1 MAIVSMKRLRLIGLL
16 EDRDPLFQKL
26 QELGCVEV
34 SQIDPSKDE
43 QWSHVLRPNES
54 TRSEKERLLED
65 TDAAL
70 ATLDTYAPAKSKL
83 LAPKP
88 QVLESELFDPQAIAD
103 AVEKV
108 RRINGYAADLQEA
121 TAGLQK
127 IVTTAATVMPWAGLD
142 IPLNTQSTPSVYIQ
156 FGMMPATVDL
166 EHVRKDLALAADASE
181 LTEAS
186 TDAEVHYL
194 LLMCYRPQAEAAL
207 DALKPYGFSNTS
219 FKGIVGT
226 AIETLSYLAAQKTG
240 LDQKVESLK
249 ESISSMGESRLA
261 LQMCH
266 DRMLQ
271 EIQKEQNKERLL
283 DTDQTFYLE
292 GWVPAQQEEEL
303 IKLADS
309 FGCAYELT
317 DPDPEEYPQV
327 PVKLKSGKLTSSLSA
342 VTEMYSLPAY
352 GSVDPNPLMAP
363 FFIFFF
369 GMMMA
374 DMAYG
379 LIMFFGCLFAIK
391 KMRPKGG
398 TLQLLRLIQYCGVT
412 TFIFGLITGSF
423 LGDFIP
429 QVTKLATGNE
439 VTLPS
444 LFSPM
449 NDAMMVMIG
458 SLALGLIQILTGMG
472 VSMYKQIKRGQ
483 VMAALCNEGA
493 WYLVF
498 ILGGV
503 AALTKAVKP
512 CLIAIVVVLLLTQ
525 GYGKKGIGGKLIGI
539 GGSLYNNITGYFSD
553 ILSYSRL
560 MALMLSGA
568 VIAQVFNTLGS
579 ITGNVVGFVIISLIG
594 NTLNFALNLLSCY
607 VHDMRLQCLEFFGR
621 FYEDGGKPFEPI
633 EINTQYVDVI
643 H

>member
-127 IVTTAATVMPWAGLD
+127 IATTAATVMPWAGLD

-194 LLMCYRPQAEAAL
+194 LLMCYRPQAEAAQ

-240 LDQKVESLK
+240 LEQKVESLK

-261 LQMCH
+261 LQICH

-292 GWVPAQQEEEL
+292 GWVPAQQEAEL

-317 DPDPEEYPQV
+317 EPDPEEYPEV

-429 QVTKLATGNE
+429 QVTKIATGTE

-444 LFSPM
+444 LFSPT

-458 SLALGLIQILTGMG
+458 SLALGLIQIFTGMG
-472 VSMYKQIKRGQ
+472 ISMYKQIKRGQ

-594 NTLNFALNLLSCY
+594 NMLNFALNLLSCY
-607 VHDMRLQCLEFFGR
+607 VHDMRLQCLEFFNR
-621 FYEDGGKPFEPI
+621 FYEDGGKPFEPV

>member
-34 SQIDPSKDE
+34 SQIDPSEDD

-88 QVLESELFDPQAIAD
+88 QVLESELFDPQTIAD
-103 AVEKV
+103 AMEKV

-127 IVTTAATVMPWAGLD
+127 IAATAASVMPWAGLD

-166 EHVRKDLALAADASE
+166 EQVRKDLALAADASE

-207 DALKPYGFSNTS
+207 DALKSYGFSNTS
-219 FKGIVGT
+219 FKGITGT

-240 LDQKVESLK
+240 LEQKVESLK
-249 ESISSMGESRLA
+249 ESISNMGESRLA

-283 DTDQTFYLE
+283 DSDQTFYLE
-292 GWVPAQQEEEL
+292 GWVPTQQEAEL
-303 IKLADS
+303 VKLFES

-317 DPDPEEYPQV
+317 APDPEEYPQV
-327 PVKLKSGKLTSSLSA
+327 PVKLQNGKLTSSLNA

-429 QVTKLATGNE
+429 QVTKLATGTE

-525 GYGKKGIGGKLIGI
+525 GYGKKGIGGKLMGI

>member
-127 IVTTAATVMPWAGLD
+127 IATTAATVMPWAGLD

-194 LLMCYRPQAEAAL
+194 LLMCYRPQAEAAQ

-240 LDQKVESLK
+240 LEQKVESLK

-261 LQMCH
+261 LQICH

-292 GWVPAQQEEEL
+292 GWVPAQQEAEL

-317 DPDPEEYPQV
+317 EPDPEEYPQV

-429 QVTKLATGNE
+429 QVTKIATGTE

-444 LFSPM
+444 LFSPT

-458 SLALGLIQILTGMG
+458 SLALGLIQIFTGMG
-472 VSMYKQIKRGQ
+472 ISMYKQIKRGQ

-594 NTLNFALNLLSCY
+594 NMLNFALNLLSCY
-607 VHDMRLQCLEFFGR
+607 VHDMRLQCLEFFNR
-621 FYEDGGKPFEPI
+621 FYEDGGKPFEPV

>member
-43 QWSHVLRPNES
+43 QWSHVLHPNES

-226 AIETLSYLAAQKTG
+226 AMEALSYLAAQKTG
-240 LDQKVESLK
+240 LEQKVESLK

-317 DPDPEEYPQV
+317 EPDPEEYPQV

-429 QVTKLATGNE
+429 QVTKIATGTE

-444 LFSPM
+444 LFSPT

-458 SLALGLIQILTGMG
+458 SLALGLIQIFTGMG
-472 VSMYKQIKRGQ
+472 ISMYKQIKRGQ

-594 NTLNFALNLLSCY
+594 NMLNFALNLLSCY